1 MRWVTTQVSDPKTST
16 TCTTAFKNKLYTWG
30 APTYLLRMRVILL
43 QNSLAQ
49 DKFLAKDV
57 QSSSTANITRPR
69 YLK

>member
-1 MRWVTTQVSDPKTST
+1 MRGVTTQISDPKSST
-16 TCTTAFKNKLYTWG
+16 TYTTALKNNPDTRVA
-30 APTYLLRMRVILL
+30 APSLLRMRVILL

-49 DKFLAKDV
+49 DKFLATAV